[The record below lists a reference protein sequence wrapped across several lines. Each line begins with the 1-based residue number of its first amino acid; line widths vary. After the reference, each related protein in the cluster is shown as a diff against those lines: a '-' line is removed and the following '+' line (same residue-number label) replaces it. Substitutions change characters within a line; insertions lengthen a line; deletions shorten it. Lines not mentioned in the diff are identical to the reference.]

1 MSQLISQSHVMP
13 QLSHATID
21 KSRATR
27 SVTKRQRLIAS
38 LEDSP
43 LMSTYTTFKPMLTS
57 PSVPEIIPV
66 STALP
71 IMGIALWC
79 VWAVHAAESSKRT
92 TCATDCTEMVTPAAD
107 TLETT
112 TLATE
117 IPEMATPATDSS
129 EMVVNAMEIPEIA
142 AQIRQRW
149 LRSLQSVP
157 RGWCKQWRSLKGP
170 CSQQGVLRRQRM
182 QQILWGGLRTLQLL
196 SRW

>member
-27 SVTKRQRLIAS
+27 SVTKRELIAS

-43 LMSTYTTFKPMLTS
+43 MMSNTRLFKPCSQALLS
-57 PSVPEIIPV
+57 QKIIPV

-112 TLATE
+112 TLATRFLRWQRLL
-117 IPEMATPATDSS
+117 
-129 EMVVNAMEIPEIA
+129 
-142 AQIRQRW
+142 QILQRW
-149 LRSLQSVP
+149 
-157 RGWCKQWRSLKGP
+157 
-170 CSQQGVLRRQRM
+170 
-182 QQILWGGLRTLQLL
+182 WGTCDGIFPYGY
-196 SRW
+196 